1 MATETID
8 HSTLSRLVEA
18 GAVRGAHV
26 VGQNGRW
33 AVIVKYG
40 THERS
45 LAAQRSRQVRL
56 FKRLETLVAYLKGLG
71 LENFEVDAA
80 NFDPDANKTHT
91 RPDRAVALKRAY
103 EAAAYD
109 QWWFRPALM
118 IPAPAC
124 LTRMPDAPLLTRKPP
139 CVCVAVL
146 LIDATGVAA
155 NGAGRP
161 RCHHELHRRG
171 QPGGGAGVG

>member
-26 VGQNGRW
+26 VGQNGGW
-33 AVIVKYG
+33 AVMVKYG

-56 FKRLETLVAYLKGLG
+56 FKRLETLVAYLKGVG
-71 LENFEVDAA
+71 LAHFDVDAA
-80 NFDPDANKTHT
+80 NFDPDAHKTHT
-91 RPDRAVALKRAY
+91 RPDRAVALKRAH

-109 QWWFRPALM
+109 QWFRDQVQASIDDPR
-118 IPAPAC
+118 PSV
-124 LTRMPDAPLLTRKPP
+124 PDEDVRRVFADKKAILR
-139 CVCVAVL
+139 ARS
-146 LIDATGVAA
+146 AAA
-155 NGAGRP
+155 N
-161 RCHHELHRRG
+161 
-171 QPGGGAGVG
+171 